1 MCSHPACCSRCTR
14 VLCSSCT
21 STHAALNTGRIQD
34 TSIQMSSHVLRV
46 QELAGEGLR
55 DMAECFSGS
64 DNVDLVWD
72 VEVRTFGQQL
82 GYSDQIS
89 EDHDHGR
96 RSRHRHSASRPITAS
111 AYWVRVTKQTW
122 PFAFESQ

>member
-72 VEVRTFGQQL
+72 VEVRTFGQQREQQEQHVH
-82 GYSDQIS
+82 SCM
-89 EDHDHGR
+89 
-96 RSRHRHSASRPITAS
+96 SASDSMTHVNS
-111 AYWVRVTKQTW
+111 ARHERCPPPT
-122 PFAFESQ
+122 